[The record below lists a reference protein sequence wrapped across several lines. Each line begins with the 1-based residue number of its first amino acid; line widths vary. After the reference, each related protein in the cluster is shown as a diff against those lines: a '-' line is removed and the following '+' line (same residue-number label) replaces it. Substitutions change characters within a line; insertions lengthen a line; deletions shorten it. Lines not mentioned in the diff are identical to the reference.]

1 MSDRSDHPASGERTT
16 AQRVAVPPADEP
28 DVTAVDARPVGSGR
42 ARLTLTGLIAG
53 WRRHL
58 AATALVVACAVA
70 VAAVLLWQRAEA
82 IAQEAARRLQ
92 AADARAAQLDG
103 QWRQAQDQLR
113 DLQGRSGVLESKLT
127 EALGR
132 QAQLESL
139 YRTMAQ
145 DSLDAVLADVENAL
159 AIASQQ
165 LVVSSNIQGALVAL
179 ADADARLARI
189 RQPQAVGLRRL
200 LQRDIER
207 LKALPVVDLV
217 GLAIR
222 LDTVVGAVDQLPL
235 LASAAAPAVVGG
247 SPPPPYVGGF
257 SLERLAS
264 TGRRGIDAL
273 LAELSQLFRVN
284 RVDAPDALLLAPE
297 QQYFVRQNL
306 RLVLLSARL
315 ALLARLEPVFR
326 ADLDRAIGW
335 LGTHFD
341 QDQRAVANA
350 VSALRQL
357 QGARIAPELPSLGD
371 VLAAVRSARSALE
384 NNP

>member
-1 MSDRSDHPASGERTT
+1 VSDRSDHPASGERTT
-16 AQRVAVPPADEP
+16 AQRVAVSPTDDRDPAPADALP
-28 DVTAVDARPVGSGR
+28 ALVR
-42 ARLTLTGLIAG
+42 ARATLTALIAG

-58 AATALVVACAVA
+58 AATALVVACLVA

-103 QWRQAQDQLR
+103 QWRQSQDQLR

-235 LASAAAPAVVGG
+235 LASAAAPAAIAG
-247 SPPPPYVGGF
+247 SPPPAHAGGF

-350 VSALRQL
+350 ISALRQL
-357 QGARIAPELPSLGD
+357 QSARIAPELPSLGD
-371 VLAAVRSARSALE
+371 SLAAVRSARSALE

>member
-1 MSDRSDHPASGERTT
+1 MPALDAGPAAPDRPASGDSAPRKS
-16 AQRVAVPPADEP
+16 ASGDSASA
-28 DVTAVDARPVGSGR
+28 ASGR
-42 ARLTLTGLIAG
+42 SGVMLAGLLAG

-58 AATALVVACAVA
+58 ATTALVIACAGA
-70 VAAVLLWQRAEA
+70 LAAVLLWQRAES

-127 EALGR
+127 EAIGR

-165 LVVSSNIQGALVAL
+165 LVVSGNVQGALVAL

-222 LDTVVGAVDQLPL
+222 LDTVVGAIDQLPL
-235 LASAAAPAVVGG
+235 LASAAPPAVSAAGA
-247 SPPPPYVGGF
+247 PPSNAGGF

-264 TGRRGIDAL
+264 TGRRGLDAL

-306 RLVLLSARL
+306 RLLLLSARL

-326 ADLDRAIGW
+326 ADLERAIGW

-350 VSALRQL
+350 VSSLRQL

-371 VLAAVRSARSALE
+371 ALAAVRSARSALE

>member
-16 AQRVAVPPADEP
+16 AQRVAVPPADLP
-28 DVTAVDARPVGSGR
+28 DVAAVDALPVGSGR

>member
-1 MSDRSDHPASGERTT
+1 VSDRSDHPASGERTT
-16 AQRVAVPPADEP
+16 AQRVAVPPADLP
-28 DVTAVDARPVGSGR
+28 DVAAVDALPVGSGR

-58 AATALVVACAVA
+58 AATALVVACAGA

-132 QAQLESL
+132 QAQLENL

-247 SPPPPYVGGF
+247 SPPPPHAGGF

-371 VLAAVRSARSALE
+371 ALAAVRSARSALE

>member
-16 AQRVAVPPADEP
+16 AQRVAVPPADLP
-28 DVTAVDARPVGSGR
+28 DVAAVDALPVGSGR

-58 AATALVVACAVA
+58 AATALVVACAGA

-132 QAQLESL
+132 QAQLENL

-247 SPPPPYVGGF
+247 SPPPPHAGGF

-371 VLAAVRSARSALE
+371 ALAAVRSARSALE

>member
-1 MSDRSDHPASGERTT
+1 VSDRSDHPASGERTT

>member
-1 MSDRSDHPASGERTT
+1 MPEAVTT
-16 AQRVAVPPADEP
+16 P
-28 DVTAVDARPVGSGR
+28 R
-42 ARLTLTGLIAG
+42 ARLARIAG
-53 WRRHL
+53 AWQRKL
-58 AATALVVACAVA
+58 PAIALVVATAGA
-70 VAAVLLWQRAEA
+70 VAAVLLWQRAEG

-92 AADARAAQLDG
+92 AGDVRAAQLET
-103 QWRQAQDQLR
+103 QWRQAQDQVR
-113 DLQGRSGVLESKLT
+113 DLQARSGVLESKLT

-132 QAQLESL
+132 QSQLESL

-165 LVVSSNIQGALVAL
+165 LVVSGNIQGALVAL
-179 ADADARLARI
+179 GDADARLARI

-207 LKALPVVDLV
+207 LKALPAVDLV

-222 LDTVVGAVDQLPL
+222 LDTVVGSIDQLPL
-235 LASAAAPAVVGG
+235 LAAAAPASASVG
-247 SPPPPYVGGF
+247 SSSAPRAGGF
-257 SLERLAS
+257 SLESLAS
-264 TGRRGIDAL
+264 TGRRGLDAL

-326 ADLDRAIGW
+326 ADLERAIGW
-335 LGTHFD
+335 LGSHFD
-341 QDQRAVANA
+341 ASQRPVANA
-350 VSALRQL
+350 VAALRQL
-357 QGARIAPELPSLGD
+357 QGARIAPDLPSLGD
-371 VLAAVRSARSALE
+371 SLAAVRAARSALE